1 MFETKLSYQD
11 AGYANVSG
19 TIIPMPEPG
28 LRKKN
33 DVFQESTI
41 LNVVESYAQVLRHT
55 EEEPLFRDFLLV
67 HLNNN
72 YFHETYPR
80 GIFIENKE
88 SLKKLVRENIPE
100 DVKGQ
105 YWNINRG
112 RGVSYVPN
120 KEFGSNMADRIT
132 ILMNDA
138 DNLEHKLSIQEE
150 LSELGPTPMDPQE
163 YDAIS
168 EDLTN
173 YSVEEVIGRWSEDA
187 VNAVLYSDEEL

>member
-100 DVKGQ
+100 DVKGK
-105 YWNINRG
+105 YWRINEKE
-112 RGVSYVPN
+112 GVSYV
-120 KEFGSNMADRIT
+120 KDFSIKRGDQISGLITKARDLEERLSLQEQIEEFF
-132 ILMNDA
+132 
-138 DNLEHKLSIQEE
+138 E
-150 LSELGPTPMDPQE
+150 PTPMDPRE
-163 YDAIS
+163 YDAIRD
-168 EDLTN
+168 DLRS
-173 YSVEEVIGRWSEDA
+173 YSVEEVISRWGQSSVEE
-187 VNAVLYSDEEL
+187 VLYADE